1 MNITE
6 KFQSED
12 FHIAKIFVLV
22 CRTGSA
28 FDFCSATAASAT
40 GNGRIPQYN

>member
-1 MNITE
+1 MSITK

-28 FDFCSATAASAT
+28 FDFCFQTATGAT